1 MNYTDLIFT
10 IDNHLDGSVCD
21 EIIAKFDRDDRVT
34 EGSTYSG
41 RVLPNVKRTLD
52 LYISDKDDWKEYD
65 KVLCDST
72 LNGINLYCDRLRE
85 LVPELYPVPDLI
97 GSDHNDSG
105 YKVKKYRPG
114 DFFHWHQ
121 DQTIDDKKVRKLA
134 FIWYLNDLEEDD
146 DGYTEFYDGTKVY
159 PKKGRLLVFPS
170 GWAFVHRGYPPKK
183 EKYTITSFVYGV

>member
-34 EGSTYSG
+34 EGTTYSG
-41 RVLPNVKRTLD
+41 SVQIDVKRTLD

-65 KVLCDST
+65 KVLCDSM
-72 LNGINLYCDRLRE
+72 LDGINLYCAKLRE

-97 GSDHNDSG
+97 GSDHNE
-105 YKVKKYRPG
+105 
-114 DFFHWHQ
+114 
-121 DQTIDDKKVRKLA
+121 KVRKLA
-134 FIWYLNDLEEDD
+134 FIWYLNDVEE

-159 PKKGRLLVFPS
+159 PKRGRLLVFPS
-170 GWAFVHRGYPPKK
+170 CWTFVHRGYPPKQ
-183 EKYTITSFVYGV
+183 EKYAITSFLYGV